1 MIRTL
6 LLVLFITCNYVYAQQ
21 SVTGVVVDA
30 SDKKALVN
38 AAIVILDTDSIMQGF
53 ARAGKDGKFELKQV
67 KAGKHLLIVSYP
79 KFEVFSKQIQVGQGG
94 LKLDSIKISSQ
105 ANILEEVIV
114 TQKIPIKIKGDT
126 IEYNASSF
134 ETEKNAKL
142 EDLLRRLPGVTVSN
156 TGEITAQGKTV
167 SKVLIDG
174 EEFFGYDPKIAIRN
188 VRADAVDKVQVY
200 ERKSDQA
207 ELTGV
212 DDGVRL
218 QTVNVV
224 LKNEARVG
232 VFGNANVN
240 FGTNKLFDANL
251 FTAKFDH
258 SERIGVTGSW
268 NNMGNSS
275 DASMIRMNNQI
286 IGKPTHNSAG
296 VNYENNFLQKKLN
309 LTSSY
314 GYSNNGNANESDSYN
329 KQVLDENETQETN
342 RQSQSSSDKINHSLR
357 AQVRMRVDSASNLQV
372 QINGTKGSGDSRNS
386 SSSETLRSVGDN
398 VNTKANDFTSDN
410 SAKTKDEN
418 LDLRINYR
426 RRLNK
431 TGRSMNLQLSNQ
443 FTNSESSN
451 LVREIT
457 NKYDSLGVNPRTT
470 DINQTRYNEGKN
482 NKFGASLNI
491 SEPITKDINLTLG
504 YSFDASNRTGL
515 VNAFNNTGNT
525 QQLDS
530 LYSKNEQDKF
540 NNNGL
545 DFNISFRTDK
555 FMVNLS
561 NKTTYL
567 QQNLSDSYRNI
578 ALDRSF
584 WQNNFVTRF
593 SYKMSNTKSLSLDY
607 QNGSNVP
614 SFSQLQPIQPPTNEL
629 FVQLGNPDLKRE
641 TLNSFNINYNKFSL
655 LKASS
660 LMVNAT
666 IAFTD
671 NAIVNKSEIDQT
683 GKTTATFVN
692 INDKTNWNVR
702 LNATYG
708 KPIIAG
714 LIQFGPTANL
724 TYANNYL
731 YINGK
736 LNQNNTT
743 NALVGFNAS
752 KQTSKI
758 VDFFLNFNIGLT
770 NEKNSVQSQFNNTSL
785 RSTTGAEL
793 KYFLPFKFSLTQ
805 ALNYSYTGKTKIFPE
820 PIHQFYMN
828 LELTRKL
835 LPSESLLLSVKAFD
849 VFNSY
854 NNTQRSF
861 SNSNYSETRQQLL
874 SQYFM
879 LGLKWD
885 FNKYLG
891 KKND

>member
-1 MIRTL
+1 
-6 LLVLFITCNYVYAQQ
+6 
-21 SVTGVVVDA
+21 
-30 SDKKALVN
+30 
-38 AAIVILDTDSIMQGF
+38 
-53 ARAGKDGKFELKQV
+53 
-67 KAGKHLLIVSYP
+67 
-79 KFEVFSKQIQVGQGG
+79 
-94 LKLDSIKISSQ
+94 
-105 ANILEEVIV
+105 
-114 TQKIPIKIKGDT
+114 
-126 IEYNASSF
+126 
-134 ETEKNAKL
+134 
-142 EDLLRRLPGVTVSN
+142 
-156 TGEITAQGKTV
+156 
-167 SKVLIDG
+167 
-174 EEFFGYDPKIAIRN
+174 
-188 VRADAVDKVQVY
+188 
-200 ERKSDQA
+200 
-207 ELTGV
+207 
-212 DDGVRL
+212 
-218 QTVNVV
+218 
-224 LKNEARVG
+224 
-232 VFGNANVN
+232 
-240 FGTNKLFDANL
+240 
-251 FTAKFDH
+251 
-258 SERIGVTGSW
+258 
-268 NNMGNSS
+268 
-275 DASMIRMNNQI
+275 
-286 IGKPTHNSAG
+286 
-296 VNYENNFLQKKLN
+296 
-309 LTSSY
+309 
-314 GYSNNGNANESDSYN
+314 
-329 KQVLDENETQETN
+329 
-342 RQSQSSSDKINHSLR
+342 
-357 AQVRMRVDSASNLQV
+357 
-372 QINGTKGSGDSRNS
+372 
-386 SSSETLRSVGDN
+386 
-398 VNTKANDFTSDN
+398 
-410 SAKTKDEN
+410 
-418 LDLRINYR
+418 
-426 RRLNK
+426 
-431 TGRSMNLQLSNQ
+431 
-443 FTNSESSN
+443 
-451 LVREIT
+451 
-457 NKYDSLGVNPRTT
+457 LGVNPRTT

-891 KKND
+891 KKK